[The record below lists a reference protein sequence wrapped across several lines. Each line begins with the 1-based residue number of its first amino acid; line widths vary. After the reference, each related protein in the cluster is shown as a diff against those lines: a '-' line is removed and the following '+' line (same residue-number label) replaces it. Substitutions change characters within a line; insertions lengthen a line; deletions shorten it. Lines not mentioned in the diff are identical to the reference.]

1 MKRKNVIKI
10 LILSLSLVFL
20 LSACKKEEIKINTP
34 VSKYKAINITVQARD
49 IMPFVTIKASAYGL
63 LPDGSQELIS
73 SGLKWSSS
81 DPQVATV
88 DATGLITAVSHGVAL
103 ITSSDGVITSNKHK
117 IVVSSSSIVRIDIIP
132 TRRNDHNVL
141 KHAVFGDKVQLY
153 AMVTLK
159 NGRQLDI
166 STAVDWS
173 SEEPKVAS
181 VDQNGLLKVT
191 SSTASFAKIVV
202 RYPRSKIKNG
212 KTITGESYIAAG
224 AVKVSVTPKP
234 AGLTPAVHIMGV
246 KKMHQDISHQLN
258 SSLLYNAPGKF
269 NQLAMDV
276 THTSIWT
283 SSNPALASVDKN
295 TGVVIGHKAGKVTI
309 TDSDYITGTKN
320 PVIST
325 HDIDITGEKIIGI
338 ELQETYTK
346 NGNGKVLSEQSKTIP
361 VLQSGYFGTPPLNA
375 LLMTLYV
382 VYADGDKEYVPTG
395 ASWLSSNQSAA
406 YVAASASGDY
416 VYGLKTADN
425 VKITASFKGF
435 KTSFVVNVSEAQAP
449 KLLSYDLYNMRT
461 GKVLQ
466 PDSRGYSV
474 DDPKGINFLDKGY
487 VIPIKVMGKFADNTT
502 KDITSQLGI
511 ISGSN
516 NSVTELLPSD
526 VPGKELISVAEP
538 NESTIAIFG
547 FVRSYIVPPANYHWY
562 FAFIGN
568 K

>member
-20 LSACKKEEIKINTP
+20 LSACKDEIKINTP

-117 IVVSSSSIVRIDIIP
+117 IVVSSTPIFRLDITQGP
-132 TRRNDHNVL
+132 RNDQNVL
-141 KHAVFGDKVQLY
+141 RHAIFGDKVQLY
-153 AMVTLK
+153 AVATLK
-159 NGRQLDI
+159 NGRQLDV
-166 STAVDWS
+166 SSVVDWS
-173 SEEPKVAS
+173 SAEPKVAS

-191 SSTASFAKIVV
+191 SKTESFAKIVA
-202 RYPRSKIKNG
+202 RYPRSKIING
-212 KTITGESYIAAG
+212 QTIIGESYTVAG
-224 AVKVSVTPKP
+224 KFKVSVTPKP
-234 AGLTPAVHIMGV
+234 AGLTSEIHIFGV
-246 KKMHQDISHQLN
+246 KTMHQDISHQLN
-258 SSLLYNAPGKF
+258 SSLLYNSPGKI

-295 TGVVIGHKAGKVTI
+295 TGVVTGHKAGKVTI
-309 TDSDYITGTKN
+309 TDSYSITGIQK
-320 PVIST
+320 PVTSAY
-325 HDIDITGEKIIGI
+325 DIEITDQKIIGI

-346 NGNGKVLSEQSKTIP
+346 KGDGTVLSEQSKTIP
-361 VLQSGYFGTPPLNA
+361 VLQSGYFGTPPPSA

-382 VYADGDKEYVPTG
+382 VYAGGGKEYVPVG

-406 YVAASASGDY
+406 YIAASASGDY

-435 KTSFVVNVSEAQAP
+435 KTSFVVNVSEDQAP
-449 KLLSYDLYNMRT
+449 KLLSYDFYNMNT
-461 GKVLQ
+461 GKIVKTEE
-466 PDSRGYSV
+466 RGYSV
-474 DDPKGINFLDKGY
+474 DDPKGINFLKKGY
-487 VIPIKVMGKFADNTT
+487 KIPIKIMGKFANNTT
-502 KDITSQLGI
+502 KDITSQIDI
-511 ISGSN
+511 ISEKN
-516 NSVTELLPSD
+516 NAIAEFLPSD
-526 VPGKELISVAEP
+526 IPGKVLISVAEP
-538 NESTIAIFG
+538 NEITTAIFSY
-547 FVRSYIVPPANYHWY
+547 VRSYIVPPANYHWY

-568 K
+568 R